1 MKKIGRISAVGIALS
16 LLLLTPVLLHLD
28 AAAQDLELNATL
40 SETKVFT
47 GEQFTISIEV
57 QSSGSHSMQLP
68 ELPVIDG
75 ARIIS
80 SNPSRST
87 SISIIN
93 GRTTRTT
100 SYIYTLIATE
110 KGTYRVPP
118 IPVQIDNKTLQ
129 TNPVEFEVVE
139 KGNLSDSSS
148 SYPDI
153 FIQVELDDEKPFTGQ
168 QVIASIVLY
177 FKQGIEVTS
186 FQPSFGWRTDGFWKE
201 ELENISQPR
210 AESTILDGVRY
221 RKATLLRYALFPS
234 RSGDMTLSAYGLSV
248 GMRTRPD
255 RNDPFGSFFGS
266 GTNQRRVNL
275 ESDPLELTIA
285 SLPEQRESVDIN
297 AVGDF
302 EISREISQTEIETG
316 ETVELKTTVTGDG
329 NIPLLRHPE
338 YDLPPVLETFTP
350 RETSNVE
357 RRGLTIQGQKTFTQQ
372 LVTRTPG
379 RLQIPSERIAVFNP
393 ETEQYSYVTLPE
405 HTINVSS
412 APVTAAS
419 SSSGGRAL
427 TPVTGLAVWYSAA
440 TPAIYQQA
448 WFWAFLVLPL
458 LALIAGWW
466 RKTYIDRLKGDHEF
480 RRAEL
485 AEQTAD
491 ERLKQAREELRADH
505 EPKQVYNLVHKALT
519 GYIIDKT
526 GLPEAGL
533 SDKDLITTVEN
544 RSVNGQMLKSLKYL
558 LDKCNTIS
566 FAPAGSDG
574 AISSDIEKAETLINE
589 LKRVL

>member
-1 MKKIGRISAVGIALS
+1 MKKIGRISAVGIALT
-16 LLLLTPVLLHLD
+16 LLLLSPVLLHLD

-110 KGTYRVPP
+110 TGNYQIPP
-118 IPVQIDNKTLQ
+118 IPVRIDNKTLQ
-129 TNPVEFEVVE
+129 TNSVEFEVVE
-139 KGNLSDSSS
+139 QGNLSDSNS

-153 FIQVELDDEKPFTGQ
+153 FIQVELDDETPFTGQ

-285 SLPEQRESVDIN
+285 SLPDQRESVDIN

-302 EISREISQTEIETG
+302 EISREISQMEIETG
-316 ETVELKTTVTGDG
+316 ETVELKTTVTGAG

-338 YDLPPVLETFTP
+338 YDLPSVLETFTP

-379 RLQIPSERIAVFNP
+379 RLQIPSERVAVFNP
-393 ETEQYSYVTLPE
+393 ETEQYSYVRLPE

-491 ERLKQAREELRADH
+491 ERLKQAREDLRTDH

-519 GYIIDKT
+519 GYISDKT

-533 SDKDLITTVEN
+533 SDNDLLTTVEHH
-544 RSVNGQMLKSLKYL
+544 SVNRQTLKSLKYL

-566 FAPAGSDG
+566 FAPAGSDD